1 MKMSVSLT
9 ARVTLRPLFQLLRLG
24 YRPTFAWVFLKGP
37 VLLRGLALACVVL
50 TLWAGY
56 HFFNGVVGTDRL
68 FVQAL
73 TARVSNES
81 NGGLEALVLPEFK
94 QSEQNQSSNAK
105 LTSSVIVELQQLKKL
120 LSAETGR
127 AGTTTTN
134 DLEVISSPT
143 GTAITDKYF
152 TEAKSRSFLFVPA
165 TAVLQTNVADEKL
178 VDDQALKDALISNL
192 ALYHDLQIS
201 ESIDDVLCK
210 LTEME
215 ALMAPPAMIPL
226 VARDE
231 IGLNRIPRQAYF
243 ITARGVMRICEAGTS
258 RQSDYYRDQFRPTM
272 SFPDRPY
279 FRETL
284 SHRYKPLESGATLAD
299 FFLTAPYVD
308 LGGNGVVL
316 TACRTLS
323 STTIADSILCLDFS
337 FSNTMVKQVQ
347 DKLSHLGAVVV
358 PVDCSLQKRTDSPV
372 QCHTADALRPQFPEL
387 RHSHRDDVIFLQGS
401 IQKAVQSVPLSDIF
415 GRIWTVQHMLSGLRF
430 TIPVR
435 QTLSDTGRTGTFL
448 FCDVDLGRIQRSNV
462 KRAAFFTMALALLL
476 FFLFL
481 LVVDY
486 GGRMI
491 EQEKAFDAVA
501 EVMYGVPLAYCRTDI
516 LSSRIIDFNEE
527 FARLLGYRSL
537 VEAREDLR
545 FKSFADLIATEEDH
559 DRYSH
564 IIQERKKGYPIG
576 DYSLVLQKVARKSP
590 AALWKAARK
599 PPMDDQPTPDERTP
613 HKIAP
618 LRERIS
624 NLRSLRATTTPYEF
638 SGERVRVRVHAA
650 VVPTPQDP
658 RGSFQQAF
666 GILVPE
672 SKSGGPRRRSSD
684 FLKADKV

>member
-1 MKMSVSLT
+1 
-9 ARVTLRPLFQLLRLG
+9 
-24 YRPTFAWVFLKGP
+24 
-37 VLLRGLALACVVL
+37 LLRGLALACVAL

-56 HFFNGVVGTDRL
+56 HFLSGVFGTDRL

-73 TARVSNES
+73 TARVSNEP

-94 QSEQNQSSNAK
+94 QSYKSQNSNAK
-105 LTSSVIVELQQLKKL
+105 LTPSFIVELQQFKKL
-120 LSAETGR
+120 LSAETER
-127 AGTTTTN
+127 VGTTTPSN
-134 DLEVISSPT
+134 LEVISIST

-152 TEAKSRSFLFVPA
+152 TEANSRSFLFVPGI
-165 TAVLQTNVADEKL
+165 AVLQTNVADEKL
-178 VDDQALKDALISNL
+178 VDDQALKDALISSR
-192 ALYHDLQIS
+192 ALYHDLQVS

-210 LTEME
+210 LTQTE
-215 ALMAPPAMIPL
+215 AITAPPAKIPL
-226 VARDE
+226 VAPDE
-231 IGLNRIPRQAYF
+231 MALNPTPRQAYF

-272 SFPDRPY
+272 FFPDRPY

-284 SHRYKPLESGATLAD
+284 SQGYKPIENGATLAE

-323 STTIADSILCLDFS
+323 FATIADSVLCLDFS

-358 PVDCSLQKRTDSPV
+358 PVDCSLQKRNDSSV
-372 QCHTADALRPQFPEL
+372 QCHTADALRPQFPDL
-387 RHSHRDDVIFLQGS
+387 RHSHGDDVIFLQKTM
-401 IQKAVQSVPLSDIF
+401 QEAVGPSKPLSDIF
-415 GRIWTVQHMLSGLRF
+415 GQIWLVQQTFNGVRF
-430 TIPVR
+430 TIPVG
-435 QTLSDTGRTGTFL
+435 QSLSDTGRTGTFL
-448 FCDVDLGRIQRSNV
+448 FCDIDLGRIQRSNV
-462 KRAAFFTMALALLL
+462 KRAALFTTALGLLL
-476 FFLFL
+476 FLLFL

-486 GGRMI
+486 GARMN

-516 LSSRIIDFNEE
+516 MSSRIIDFNEE

-537 VEAREDLR
+537 AEAREDLR

-576 DYSLVLQKVARKSP
+576 DYSLVLQKVARKSSK
-590 AALWKAARK
+590 ALRRVARK
-599 PPMDDQPTPDERTP
+599 PPTDDQATPDERTP
-613 HKIAP
+613 YNKAMGT
-618 LRERIS
+618 S
-624 NLRSLRATTTPYEF
+624 YEG
-638 SGERVRVRVHAA
+638 SGERIRVRVHAA

-672 SKSGGPRRRSSD
+672 GKSGGPRRRSSD
-684 FLKADKV
+684 FLKADNF